1 MNAAMQRLL
10 RILRHQPLY
19 GLFLPAVLAFPAQWL
34 GWGAP
39 WVFLFSALGVIP
51 LAQMIGDATEDLA
64 VHTGPR
70 WGGLINATLGN
81 AAELIITLFAIRR
94 GLLALVKASITGS
107 ILGNLLLVLGF
118 SMLIGGIKNGKQR
131 FDARHVSN
139 SAVLTV
145 LAVLALAIP
154 SLVSGAIGG
163 AGSPKVEAF
172 SLSVAAIMLLL
183 YALQLLYNQSTAPPH
198 RASAEHLARARPM
211 RPALLLLAAA
221 TVGVALLSE
230 LLVGSVEPVVR
241 QYGVSEF
248 FLGIILIP
256 IIGNVA
262 EHLVA
267 VQQALRNQMDLSVEI
282 AVASSL
288 QVALFVA
295 PALVFISL
303 LFGNPLTLIFHPFEI
318 MALAAG
324 VLVMALVSMDG
335 ESHWLE
341 GAELLAVYLILA
353 VAFFLLP

>member
-1 MNAAMQRLL
+1 MSHL
-10 RILRHQPLY
+10 RRFLRQHPLY
-19 GLFLPAVLAFPAQWL
+19 ALLAVAVLAFPAHWL
-34 GWGAP
+34 AWGEQ
-39 WVFLFSALGVIP
+39 WVFLFAALGVIP

-81 AAELIITLFAIRR
+81 AAELIITLFAIRE

-118 SMLIGGIKNGKQR
+118 SMLAGGIKNGKQY

-154 SLVSGAIGG
+154 SLVSSAIGE

-172 SLSVAAIMLLL
+172 SLTVATIMLLL
-183 YALQLLYNQSTAPPH
+183 YGLYLFYNQTTAPAHTPDPEEV
-198 RASAEHLARARPM
+198 AQARPV
-211 RPALLLLAAA
+211 RSALTMLAAA
-221 TVGVALLSE
+221 TVGVAIFSE

-241 QYGVSEF
+241 HYGVSEF

-303 LFGNPLTLIFHPFEI
+303 LFGNPLTLVFHPFEI

-341 GAELLAVYLILA
+341 GVELLAVYVILA
-353 VAFFLLP
+353 AAFFLLP

>member
-1 MNAAMQRLL
+1 MKRLL
-10 RILRHQPLY
+10 HLLQSNPLY
-19 GLFLPAVLAFPAQWL
+19 ALLIVAILALPAHGLH
-34 GWGAP
+34 WGEN

-81 AAELIITLFAIRR
+81 AAELIITLFAIQQ
-94 GLLALVKASITGS
+94 GLLELVKASITGS

-118 SMLIGGIKNGKQR
+118 SMLAGGLKHGRQR

-139 SAVLTV
+139 SAILTV
-145 LAVLALAIP
+145 LAVLALAVP
-154 SLVSGAIGG
+154 SLVSGTIGE

-172 SLSVAAIMLLL
+172 SLSVAAIMLAL

-198 RASAEHLARARPM
+198 QPNPEHLARARSV
-211 RPALLLLAAA
+211 RSALLLLAAA
-221 TVGVALLSE
+221 TVGVAVLSE
-230 LLVGSVEPVVR
+230 LLVGSVEHVVR

-353 VAFFLLP
+353 IAFFLMP

>member
-1 MNAAMQRLL
+1 MSILL
-10 RILRHQPLY
+10 RTLRRDPLY
-19 GLFLPAVLAFPAQWL
+19 ALLLAAILAFPAKAL
-34 GWGAP
+34 GWGGV
-39 WVFLFSALGVIP
+39 WVFAFSAAGVIP
-51 LAQMIGDATEDLA
+51 LAQMIGNATEDLA

-81 AAELIITLFAIRR
+81 AAELIITLFAIRQ
-94 GLLALVKASITGS
+94 GLLELVKASITGS

-118 SMLIGGIKNGKQR
+118 AMLAGGLKHGKQR
-131 FDARHVSN
+131 FDADHVSN
-139 SAVLTV
+139 NAILTV

-154 SLVSGAIGG
+154 SLVSSAIGEP
-163 AGSPKVEAF
+163 GSPKVEAF

-183 YALQLLYNQSTAPPH
+183 YGLQLLYNQRTAPPH
-198 RASAEHLARARPM
+198 RPPPEHLARVRSV
-211 RPALLLLAAA
+211 RSALFLLAAA
-221 TVGVALLSE
+221 TVGVAVLSE
-230 LLVGSVEPVVR
+230 FLVSSVETVVR
-241 QYGVSEF
+241 QYSVSEF

-267 VQQALRNQMDLSVEI
+267 VQQARRNQMDLSVEI

-318 MALAAG
+318 MALASG

-341 GAELLAVYLILA
+341 GTELLAVYLILA

>member
-1 MNAAMQRLL
+1 MAAFL
-10 RILRHQPLY
+10 RFLRHNPLY
-19 GLFLPAVLAFPAQWL
+19 ALLVFAALALPAHWLQW
-34 GWGAP
+34 GEQ
-39 WVFLFSALGVIP
+39 WVFLSSAVGVIP
-51 LAQMIGDATEDLA
+51 LAQMIGEATEDLA

-81 AAELIITLFAIRR
+81 AAELIITLFAIQQ
-94 GLLALVKASITGS
+94 GLLQLVKASITGS

-118 SMLIGGIKNGKQR
+118 SMLAGGLKNGKQR
-131 FDARHVSN
+131 FDAHHVSN
-139 SAVLTV
+139 NAVLTV

-154 SLVSGAIGG
+154 SLVSNAIGEP
-163 AGSPKVEAF
+163 GSPKVEAF

-183 YALQLLYNQSTAPPH
+183 YGLQLLYNQSTAPPH
-198 RASAEHLARARPM
+198 QPHPEHLAKARSV
-211 RPALLLLAAA
+211 RSALWLLTLA
-221 TVGVALLSE
+221 TVGVAVLSE
-230 LLVGSVEPVVR
+230 LLVGSVEHVVR

-267 VQQALRNQMDLSVEI
+267 EQQALRNQMDLSVEI

-318 MALAAG
+318 MALASG